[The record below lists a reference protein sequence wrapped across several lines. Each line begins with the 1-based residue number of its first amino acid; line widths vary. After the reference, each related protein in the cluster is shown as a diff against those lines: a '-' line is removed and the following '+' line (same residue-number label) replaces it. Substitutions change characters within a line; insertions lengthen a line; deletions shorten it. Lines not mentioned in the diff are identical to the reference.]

1 MRIFSVWVAILIGS
15 FVFAPPLTAD
25 ILKWVDKNGTTH
37 YGDQPSGVKDFQ
49 VVDESDLITYSK
61 QSPKTGKTRSSRRLP
76 SRNLSSKTS
85 QQQKQYRSEGSSSRQ
100 PSAKRSSTSRY

>member
-1 MRIFSVWVAILIGS
+1 MRIFSVWVTFLILS
-15 FVFAPPLTAD
+15 FVFSPPLTAD

-61 QSPKTGKTRSSRRLP
+61 QSPKTTNNKIPRRLP
-76 SRNLSSKTS
+76 SRNLSSKIS
-85 QQQKQYRSEGSSSRQ
+85 QQQKQHRSEGSSSSQ
-100 PSAKRSSTSRY
+100 PPARRSSTSRY